1 MESMLTK
8 KKSRR
13 KQTSSN
19 SRSPS
24 VDSRHIHDVNYGS
37 QLHVASS
44 ANDID
49 SILGAASGTDSVPAI
64 SSLVNVQYPE
74 APTIQDVPVVITDTT
89 ANKDVLES
97 LDALKRASL
106 QALNSLVRRL
116 IEDEINKAEDTANS
130 SGACTPNT
138 QERPASFESPE
149 MKQVSTSAPAIRTS
163 NSGSELQ
170 HIVDRLGQISDGGQI
185 AAALNQTM
193 ENRSMS
199 RDLLNRSNDALN
211 HLTANSAPEHTNA
224 DGQFAQLVAPALSG
238 ELMTD
243 HGLAVALAAL
253 CNGLYQIMESETSHI
268 VVASGNPAV
277 THSTDASILPEESAA
292 SLRYSGIFQSVAD
305 VQNWRP
311 QIDLNVASEETR
323 ALWNEIDRL
332 MLLVQAICQE
342 RRRSRLEIRQSP
354 LPTYEEAL
362 SAGASSNVT
371 SKSPRKEFGDAIQD
385 EKGRAIRDEI
395 DLGDVVDAIERVMNL
410 APRMLDQSVA
420 LNDRQQ
426 RMMSNAQLT
435 ALVDR
440 LSRGRFHDQRASPS
454 ARWETLNVLVDNI
467 TIAGQRS
474 LQNQRAG
481 FSKDGQQR
489 MDEARLGSL
498 IARQE
503 KSRYT
508 NQDWESKEERLIAD
522 LSTLQ
527 HDLEKCANRMNE
539 QRFVMTPAKEKKLYM
554 SNILKRVDK
563 MNDRRLDSQS
573 AEHPQERRIQELERI
588 MDRLPPSLSDQR
600 STLRVGQK
608 GLI

>member
-1 MESMLTK
+1 MSI
-8 KKSRR
+8 KSFR
-13 KQTSSN
+13 KC
-19 SRSPS
+19 RP
-24 VDSRHIHDVNYGS
+24 
-37 QLHVASS
+37 
-44 ANDID
+44 
-49 SILGAASGTDSVPAI
+49 IL
-64 SSLVNVQYPE
+64 
-74 APTIQDVPVVITDTT
+74 
-89 ANKDVLES
+89 
-97 LDALKRASL
+97 
-106 QALNSLVRRL
+106 ALNSLVRRL
-116 IEDEINKAEDTANS
+116 IEDEINKAEDTPNI
-130 SGACTPNT
+130 SGTCTPGT
-138 QERPASFESPE
+138 THDKPASLFTPQME
-149 MKQVSTSAPAIRTS
+149 QVSTSAPSIKSS

-170 HIVDRLGQISDGGQI
+170 HIVDTLGHISDGGQI
-185 AAALNQTM
+185 VAALNQTM
-193 ENRSMS
+193 GNRSLS
-199 RDLLNRSNDALN
+199 RDLLNRSNDAIN
-211 HLTANSAPEHTNA
+211 HLTANQVSQDIGDESHFTQPT
-224 DGQFAQLVAPALSG
+224 APALSVD
-238 ELMTD
+238 LVTD

-253 CNGLYQIMESETSHI
+253 CNGLYQIMESETSPV
-268 VVASGNPAV
+268 VVASSNPVAD
-277 THSTDASILPEESAA
+277 HSTDASIPPEESAS
-292 SLRYSGIFQSVAD
+292 SLRYSGIFQSVAE

-311 QIDLNVASEETR
+311 QIDINLASKEIR
-323 ALWNEIDRL
+323 SLWNEIDRL
-332 MLLVQAICQE
+332 MLLVQAICLE

-354 LPTYEEAL
+354 LPSYEEAL
-362 SAGASSNVT
+362 SAGATSNVKA
-371 SKSPRKEFGDAIQD
+371 KSPRKEFGDTIRD
-385 EKGRAIRDEI
+385 EKGRAITDEI
-395 DLGDVVDAIERVMNL
+395 DLGDVVDAIERVVNL

-426 RMMSNAQLT
+426 QMMSNAQLA

-440 LSRGRFHDQRASPS
+440 LSKGRFHDQRASPS

-467 TIAGQRS
+467 TVAGQRS

-503 KSRYT
+503 KARYT

-527 HDLEKCANRMNE
+527 HELEKCANRMNE

-573 AEHPQERRIQELERI
+573 AQHPQERRIQELERI